1 MFIFDKY
8 IKSYDKNMNKWGG
21 EYVLIQKQ
29 FSLDFMK
36 MEHYMWGD
44 AAGLLPKSG
53 TFCSQGTAEFNSKMA

>member
-1 MFIFDKY
+1 
-8 IKSYDKNMNKWGG
+8 MNKWGG

-36 MEHYMWGD
+36 MENHMWGD